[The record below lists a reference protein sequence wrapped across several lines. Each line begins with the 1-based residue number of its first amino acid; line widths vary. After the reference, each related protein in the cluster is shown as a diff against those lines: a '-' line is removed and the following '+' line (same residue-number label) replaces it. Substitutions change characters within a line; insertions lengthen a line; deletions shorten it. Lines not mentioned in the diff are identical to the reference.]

1 MFIFRTKNGEQE
13 VLSLCQVIKQPVQCM
28 RVLGAEDVARL
39 LDEGYRVVPV
49 GTTMHPGSWVPTPA

>member
-1 MFIFRTKNGEQE
+1 M
-13 VLSLCQVIKQPVQCM
+13 LSLCQVIKQPVQYV

-49 GTTMHPGSWVPTPA
+49 GTTTHSGSWVPTPA

>member
-13 VLSLCQVIKQPVQCM
+13 VLSLCQVIKQPVQYV

-39 LDEGYRVVPV
+39 LDEG
-49 GTTMHPGSWVPTPA
+49 